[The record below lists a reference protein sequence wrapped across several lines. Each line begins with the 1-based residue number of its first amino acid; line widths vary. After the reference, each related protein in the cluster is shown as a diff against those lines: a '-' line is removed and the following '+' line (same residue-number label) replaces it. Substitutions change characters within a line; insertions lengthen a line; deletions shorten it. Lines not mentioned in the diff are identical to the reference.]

1 MSHSSLRR
9 ACQDPKKEEFFGK
22 VELATLRN
30 FWPALTI
37 VTSLVIFGI
46 SIDVTQNQT
55 WLPLVALIV
64 IFQIVFFGSLWRS
77 ILGLHD
83 EEVV

>member
-1 MSHSSLRR
+1 VSHSSLRR
-9 ACQDPKKEEFFGK
+9 ARQDPEKEEFFGK
-22 VELATLRN
+22 VELATLRD

-37 VTSLVIFGI
+37 VTSLVISGI

-64 IFQIVFFGSLWRS
+64 IFQIVFFGRLWRS
-77 ILGLHD
+77 ILGLHN